1 MSAIVHIQ
9 GREILD
15 SRGKPTVEVDVTLES
30 GATGRASVPSGAS
43 TGTHEAHEL
52 RDGGPRYGGK
62 GVTKAVGGVNQEL
75 ARELLGLDGLDQAA
89 IDRAMIDLDGTPN
102 KKRLG
107 ANAILG
113 VSLATA
119 RAAADECG
127 LSLYRYIGGTA
138 AAVLPV
144 PMMNILNGGQH
155 ADNNVDLQEFM
166 VMPFGAKTF
175 AEGLRMGAEVFHALK
190 SVCKQKRLNTS
201 VGDEGGIAPDLE
213 SNEAALQLILTAI
226 EKAGFKPGT
235 DLSLAIDAAASEFYA
250 DGQYT
255 IEGKAKSSKEMVAYY
270 AGLCERYPIFSI
282 EDGLD
287 QDDWEGWR
295 ALTAAFTS
303 NGKSRVQLV
312 GDDLFC
318 TNTERL
324 ALGIQRGAAN
334 SILIKVNQI
343 GTLTETLATMGM
355 AQAHGYRCVT
365 SHRSGETEDTTIA
378 DLAVASNCGQ
388 IKTGAPCRTDR
399 VAKYNRL
406 LRIEE
411 ELGAH
416 ATYAAQSLT

>member
-1 MSAIVHIQ
+1 
-9 GREILD
+9 
-15 SRGKPTVEVDVTLES
+15 
-30 GATGRASVPSGAS
+30 
-43 TGTHEAHEL
+43 
-52 RDGGPRYGGK
+52 
-62 GVTKAVGGVNQEL
+62 
-75 ARELLGLDGLDQAA
+75 
-89 IDRAMIDLDGTPN
+89 
-102 KKRLG
+102 
-107 ANAILG
+107 
-113 VSLATA
+113 
-119 RAAADECG
+119 
-127 LSLYRYIGGTA
+127 
-138 AAVLPV
+138 
-144 PMMNILNGGQH
+144 
-155 ADNNVDLQEFM
+155 
-166 VMPFGAKTF
+166 
-175 AEGLRMGAEVFHALK
+175 
-190 SVCKQKRLNTS
+190 VCKQKGLNTS

-235 DLSLAIDAAASEFYA
+235 DLRLAIDAASSEFYA
-250 DGQYT
+250 DGKYT

-270 AGLCERYPIFSI
+270 VGLCERYPIFSL

-287 QDDWEGWR
+287 QDDWEGWK

-343 GTLTETLATMGM
+343 GTLTETLATIGM
-355 AQAHGYRCVT
+355 AHANGYRCVT

-411 ELGAH
+411 ELGAN
-416 ATYAAQSLT
+416 ALYAARNLA